1 LRRFK
6 QRLFCFAKVQ
16 TLKMTAALFTSIAV
30 LFRILSNPFANLFQ
44 KKLTSKQIHPLVVNF
59 QSYFLLS
66 IVCILFSFFAKWNNL
81 NVQFWVFSV
90 IVGMLG
96 ALGNGF
102 LIKALKD
109 GELSVLGPI
118 NSYKSVIGLIF
129 GIFLLGEFP
138 NTWGIFGMA
147 LIIFGSYF
155 VFDSTDERFSWALL
169 NRKDI
174 QYRFLAMLFTA
185 IEAVFIKKVILYSSP
200 AIAFFSWCWFGTI
213 FSFLILF
220 LFGLDLKHEISI
232 SYDSNFL
239 RYMLLV
245 ICIGTMQFSTNYA
258 FSHMPVGYAL
268 SLFQLSAIVS
278 ILLGHKI
285 FNEKDI
291 RKKLIGSTIMIAG
304 SIVIILLK

>member
-1 LRRFK
+1 LRRLK
-6 QRLFCFAKVQ
+6 QRLYCCAKVQ

-30 LFRILSNPFANLFQ
+30 LLRILSNPFANLFQ

-59 QSYFLLS
+59 KSYFLLS
-66 IVCILFSFFAKWNNL
+66 IVCILFAFFTKWDNL
-81 NVQFWVFSV
+81 NGQFWIFSA
-90 IVGMLG
+90 IVGLLG

-102 LIKALKD
+102 LVKALKD

-129 GIFLLGEFP
+129 GIFLLGEIP
-138 NTWGIFGMA
+138 NAWGIFGIS

-169 NRKDI
+169 KRKDI

-185 IEAVFIKKVILYSSP
+185 VEAVFIKKVILYSSP
-200 AIAFFSWCWFGTI
+200 AIAFFSWCWFGAI
-213 FSFLILF
+213 FSFIILF
-220 LFGLDLKHEISI
+220 LFGQNPKLEINKS
-232 SYDSNFL
+232 DKSNFL

-245 ICIGTMQFSTNYA
+245 MCIGTMQFSTNYA

-278 ILLGHKI
+278 ILIGHKI

-304 SIVIILLK
+304 SLIIILFK